1 MAITM
6 RHGPYNKFDPQKL
19 RTAEIAVVTEGD
31 PHASDG
37 KAIYQCFSPGDV
49 KRMATYEDMLD
60 QIDEAGGDAID
71 NHIEQKVGTALKAC
85 EDATKAAQDAKTNAD
100 KAVSSANTAASS
112 ASTAANTANK
122 AAEAASK
129 AAEDCKNLIDE
140 KHVAEI
146 EKAVQQ
152 SLMVDAVAGTV
163 TGKTVTDLP
172 ENTTPADTDYFLNAT
187 GNAMKKTKVS
197 QLITWLKEKLG
208 INALNTKMND
218 YVTIKNF
225 AQKITLKSGIATV
238 NISAALDG
246 YTLLGIVQCSFASSY
261 LTTTGYTVS
270 GNDLSLNVRDV
281 SAPTTSSAS
290 INCYVTALYVKN

>member
-19 RTAEIAVVTEGD
+19 RTAEITVVTEGD

-49 KRMATYEDMLD
+49 KRMTTYEDMLD
-60 QIDEAGGDAID
+60 QIDEAGGEVID
-71 NHIEQKVGTALKAC
+71 NHIEEKVGVALKAC

-152 SLMVDAVAGTV
+152 SLMVDAVDGTV

-238 NISAALDG
+238 NINAALDG
-246 YTLLGIVQCSFASSY
+246 YILLGIVRCSFASSY
-261 LTTTGYTVS
+261 LTTTGYTLS
-270 GNDLSLNVRDV
+270 GNNLSLNVRDV

-290 INCYVTALYVKN
+290 ANCYVTALYVKN

>member
-19 RTAEIAVVTEGD
+19 RTGELAAVTEGD

-49 KRMATYEDMLD
+49 KRMATYEDMVD
-60 QIDEAGGDAID
+60 QIDEAGGEVID
-71 NHIEQKVGTALKAC
+71 NHIEEKVGVALKAC

-152 SLMVDAVAGTV
+152 SLMVDTVAGTV

-187 GNAMKKTKVS
+187 GNVMKKTKVS

-246 YTLLGIVQCSFASSY
+246 YTLLGIVRCSFASSY
-261 LTTTGYTVS
+261 LTTTGYTLS
-270 GNDLSLNVRDV
+270 GNNLSLNVRDV

-290 INCYVTALYVKN
+290 ANCYVTALYVKN

>member
-19 RTAEIAVVTEGD
+19 RTGELAAVTEGD

-49 KRMATYEDMLD
+49 KRMATYEDMVD
-60 QIDEAGGDAID
+60 QIDEAGGEVID
-71 NHIEQKVGTALKAC
+71 NHIEEKVGTALKAC

-238 NISAALDG
+238 NINAALDG
-246 YTLLGIVQCSFASSY
+246 YILLGIVRCSFASSY
-261 LTTTGYTVS
+261 LTTTGYTLS
-270 GNDLSLNVRDV
+270 GNNLSLNVRDV

-290 INCYVTALYVKN
+290 ANCYVTALYVKN

>member
-37 KAIYQCFSPGDV
+37 KAIYQCFSPGDI

-238 NISAALDG
+238 NINAALDG
-246 YTLLGIVQCSFASSY
+246 YILLGIVRCSFASSY
-261 LTTTGYTVS
+261 LTTTGYTLS
-270 GNDLSLNVRDV
+270 GNNLSLNVRDV

-290 INCYVTALYVKN
+290 ANCYVTALYVKN

>member
-19 RTAEIAVVTEGD
+19 RTGEIAAVTEGD

-49 KRMATYEDMLD
+49 KRMATYEDMAD
-60 QIDEAGGDAID
+60 QIEEAGGEVID
-71 NHIEQKVGTALKAC
+71 NHIEEKVGVALKAC

-152 SLMVDAVAGTV
+152 SLMVDAVDGTV

-208 INALNTKMND
+208 INELNTKIND

-225 AQKITLKSGIATV
+225 TQKITLKSGIATV
-238 NISAALDG
+238 NINAALDG
-246 YTLLGIVQCSFASSY
+246 YILLGIVRCSFASSY
-261 LTTTGYTVS
+261 LTTTGYTLS
-270 GNDLSLNVRDV
+270 GNNLSLNVRDV

-290 INCYVTALYVKN
+290 ANCYVTALYVKN